1 MFLFISGECRVST
14 PSAPPLDAEAVKDTP
29 SRAMTDGSVI
39 ANGPSTRQARKLRSR
54 ESSRRLP
61 RRDRVAKGAGMKG
74 LGVKLAVLLVGLALL
89 PSGRALADT
98 VRIAHST
105 WVGYGPLYIARDK
118 GFFKQNGVNV
128 DLIVMEDPKERF
140 PAMMA
145 DRIQMIASTVDT
157 ALLYMKKSSDFQYVV
172 AIDDSDGGD
181 GIVAKKPITSI
192 ADLKGRKVAVDYGS
206 VSDFYLN
213 VLLAKAGLTESEL
226 NTVNM
231 TAADAGGAFVAGRV
245 DAAVTWEPWL
255 SRGKATSFGHLLVD
269 SSTTPGLITDVIIV
283 KTAWE
288 KAHPKEVAAVVRSWN
303 EAVAYYEAHPDESIA
318 IMAKGVGGWLKS
330 PKDFKE
336 TLPGIKFYD
345 AAANKAFFGTAAKP
359 GPLADTVQKAIDV
372 WSSHGKL
379 QVKPTPSDLINY
391 TYVNE

>member
-1 MFLFISGECRVST
+1 M
-14 PSAPPLDAEAVKDTP
+14 K
-29 SRAMTDGSVI
+29 RA
-39 ANGPSTRQARKLRSR
+39 
-54 ESSRRLP
+54 
-61 RRDRVAKGAGMKG
+61 G
-74 LGVKLAVLLVGLALL
+74 LKLAALLFGVAVLPLL
-89 PSGRALADT
+89 PSGRALAET

-118 GFFKQNGVNV
+118 GFFKQNGVDV
-128 DLIVMEDPKERF
+128 ELIVMEDPKERF

-157 ALLYMKKSSDFQYVV
+157 ALLYLKKPTDFQYVV

-181 GIVAKKPITSI
+181 GIVAKKAITSI
-192 ADLKGRKVAVDYGS
+192 ADLKGKKVAVDDGS

-213 VLLAKAGLTESEL
+213 VLLGKAGLKDSDL

-255 SRGKATSFGHLLVD
+255 SRGKATKFGHLLVD
-269 SSTTPGLITDVIIV
+269 SSTSPGLITDVLIA
-283 KTAWE
+283 KTDWV
-288 KAHPKEVAAVVRSWN
+288 KAHSSDAAAVVKSWN

-318 IMAKGVGGWLKS
+318 IMAKGVGGWLKN

-359 GPLADTVQKAIDV
+359 GPLANTTQAAIDI
-372 WSSHGKL
+372 WSGHGKL
-379 QVKPTPSDLINY
+379 QVKPTPADLINY
-391 TYVNE
+391 TYVNQ